1 MRIKS
6 EYSYTDVRGN
16 MVTAE
21 LVKVFEVTAAS
32 REMKMKYIQS
42 LAELIGAIEPHQTL
56 TVINP
61 PTDEEEQFWNDLQ
74 LREDED
80 FLSHIEVWGK
90 KDE

>member
-42 LAELIGAIEPHQTL
+42 LAELIGAIEPHQVL
-56 TVINP
+56 TTINP
-61 PTDEEEQFWNDLQ
+61 ASEEEEEFW
-74 LREDED
+74 EAVDE
-80 FLSHIEVWGK
+80 
-90 KDE
+90 